1 MSNYEIWSS
10 TLENKIKPISRQ
22 TKDYYPFHNRWRN
35 NPLSDLSIIQPNI
48 AGYYPYKTEYAKTTT
63 FEKPFEYKW
72 QYVCST
78 IFPVNPSYTAKPEPI
93 LFR

>member
-10 TLENKIKPISRQ
+10 TLNNKVQPINIR

-35 NPLSDLSIIQPNI
+35 NPLSDSSIIQPNV
-48 AGYYPYKTEYAKTTT
+48 AGYYPYKSEYVTTHVP
-63 FEKPFEYKW
+63 EKPFQYAW

-78 IFPVNPSYTAKPEPI
+78 IYPSNPSYRENPEPI